1 MDAVFPIA
9 TANSASSSLLLPLKK
24 LILVPIAAFNSSI
37 SLKTSSMPEF
47 EGDITPEASFA
58 RKWLSS
64 VDLISLPFLP
74 LIIDDQVTQGC
85 V

>member
-1 MDAVFPIA
+1 MQ
-9 TANSASSSLLLPLKK
+9 
-24 LILVPIAAFNSSI
+24 
-37 SLKTSSMPEF
+37 EF

-58 RKWLSS
+58 HKWLSS

-74 LIIDDQVTQGC
+74 LIIDDQLTQGC